1 MAKTAKTEPLTEQ
14 EQQALDQMRR
24 AQEQGLTL
32 KQLAP
37 TMGLEVH
44 QLYQLRRILVRKGAF
59 GPLPRR
65 KVRKSSKVSAFVPVR
80 VVPATSTHKSTVVCC
95 RLVHPSGWV
104 LECDGLPPAL
114 WISAVLAGDSHAA
127 P

>member
-1 MAKTAKTEPLTEQ
+1 MATTEPLTEQ

-24 AQEQGLTL
+24 AQEQGSTL

-37 TMGLEVH
+37 MMGLEVH
-44 QLYQLRRILVRKGAF
+44 QLYQLRRSLVRKGAF
-59 GPLPRR
+59 GPLQRR
-65 KVRKSSKVSAFVPVR
+65 KARKSNKVGAFVPVR
-80 VVPATSTHKSTVVCC
+80 VVSATPTQKSSVVCC

-104 LECDGLPPAL
+104 LECDGLPPAS

-127 P
+127 S

>member
-1 MAKTAKTEPLTEQ
+1 MMATTEPLTEQ

-37 TMGLEVH
+37 TMGLQVH
-44 QLYQLRRILVRKGAF
+44 QLYHLRRSLVRKGAF
-59 GPLPRR
+59 GALPRR
-65 KVRKSSKVSAFVPVR
+65 KARKSNKAGAFVPVR
-80 VVPATSTHKSTVVCC
+80 VVPAVSAPQGVSMSC
-95 RLVHPSGWV
+95 RLVHPSGWI

-114 WISAVLAGDSHAA
+114 WVSAVLAGDSHAA
-127 P
+127 S

>member
-1 MAKTAKTEPLTEQ
+1 MATTEPLTEQ

-24 AQEQGLTL
+24 AQEQGSTL

-44 QLYQLRRILVRKGAF
+44 QLYQLRRSLVRKGAF

-65 KVRKSSKVSAFVPVR
+65 KARKSNKIGAFVPVR
-80 VVPATSTHKSTVVCC
+80 VVPATPPQNSVVASC

-104 LECDGLPPAL
+104 LECNGLPPAT
-114 WISAVLAGDSHAA
+114 WISAVLAGESHAA